1 MFPRRKGGNK
11 VAQGKGRK
19 RGGSKRQTDRQIDR
33 DRPAI
38 LTWPP
43 ILGGKLWRLIES
55 LFADTFQEL
64 IIIVRVKSVTTDQV
78 GMASELIKKGKEKS

>member
-1 MFPRRKGGNK
+1 M
-11 VAQGKGRK
+11 
-19 RGGSKRQTDRQIDR
+19 
-33 DRPAI
+33 
-38 LTWPP
+38 
-43 ILGGKLWRLIES
+43 WRLIES